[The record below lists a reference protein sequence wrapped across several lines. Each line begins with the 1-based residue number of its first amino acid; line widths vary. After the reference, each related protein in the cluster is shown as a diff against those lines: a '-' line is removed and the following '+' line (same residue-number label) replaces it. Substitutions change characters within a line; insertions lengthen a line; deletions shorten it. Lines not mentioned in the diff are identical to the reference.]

1 MLLKKILK
9 KILFFLGFRL
19 IRNENLINFS
29 ILKNKDCIIAL
40 YNSRGVLHIGAHLC
54 QEADAYNLFQKK
66 VIWIEA
72 NPDIYNESKDKIS
85 FYRNQQIYCALLG
98 DGEIKDRTFF
108 ISNDYGASSSL
119 FEFNQNYRDVSVL
132 NPDLKMKKKITL
144 PMLRLET
151 FVEKNNINISEF
163 NYWVLDVQ
171 GSELLVLKGAENL
184 LRSCDYLLIE
194 VHKVPIYSQGVLF
207 QELKNWLKLRNFY
220 PANDTV
226 KVYDDVLFIKKS
238 KTIN

>member
-1 MLLKKILK
+1 
-9 KILFFLGFRL
+9 
-19 IRNENLINFS
+19 
-29 ILKNKDCIIAL
+29 
-40 YNSRGVLHIGAHLC
+40 
-54 QEADAYNLFQKK
+54 
-66 VIWIEA
+66 
-72 NPDIYNESKDKIS
+72 
-85 FYRNQQIYCALLG
+85 
-98 DGEIKDRTFF
+98 
-108 ISNDYGASSSL
+108 
-119 FEFNQNYRDVSVL
+119 
-132 NPDLKMKKKITL
+132 
-144 PMLRLET
+144 MLRLET

-226 KVYDDVLFIKKS
+226 RVYDDVLFIKKT
-238 KTIN
+238 KKL